1 MKLAPKR
8 DSPRSKFVSR
18 AIILIAATGLLVGFG
33 SQAAFAGYAQS
44 AYGYFTSGSQ
54 QYGNYAYISTADKS
68 ATAVTSTQF
77 SGGGTQV
84 GWAGSRG
91 RLFTSSGALRCEST
105 NQYNGQYNY
114 PAFGYSCNPGSSGTW
129 YSYGVSLGWNGS
141 GYQSF
146 YTFQSPN
153 QNS

>member
-1 MKLAPKR
+1 MHKLGKSKLFKR
-8 DSPRSKFVSR
+8 T
-18 AIILIAATGLLVGFG
+18 LITVAASGLLIGAG

-44 AYGYFTSGSQ
+44 AYGYFTSGNQ
-54 QYGNYAYISTADKS
+54 QYMNYAYISTSDKS
-68 ATAVTSTQF
+68 SVAVTSTQF
-77 SGGGTQV
+77 SGGGTQA

-105 NQYNGQYNY
+105 NQYNGAYNT
-114 PAFGYSCNPGSSGTW
+114 PALGYSCNPQTTGSW

-141 GYQSF
+141 GYQTF

>member
-1 MKLAPKR
+1 MKNLGK
-8 DSPRSKFVSR
+8 SKQLRRTLITVTVS
-18 AIILIAATGLLVGFG
+18 GLLIGAG
-33 SQAAFAGYAQS
+33 SQAAFAGQAQS

-54 QYGNYAYISTADKS
+54 QYMNYAYITTTDKNS
-68 ATAVTSTQF
+68 SAVTSTQF

-91 RLFTSSGALRCEST
+91 RLFTSSGAMRCESA
-105 NQYNGQYNY
+105 NQYNGEYNY
-114 PAFGYSCNPGSSGTW
+114 PAFGYSCNPQTSGIW

-153 QNS
+153 QNSQG

>member
-1 MKLAPKR
+1 MNTITKR
-8 DSPRSKFVSR
+8 HGQRSKVISR
-18 AIILIAATGLLVGFG
+18 AIILTAASGLLVGLG
-33 SQAAFAGYAQS
+33 AQAAFAGYAQS

-54 QYGNYAYISTADKS
+54 QYMNYAYISTS
-68 ATAVTSTQF
+68 NQTATAVTSTQF
-77 SGGGTQV
+77 SGGGTQI

-105 NQYNGQYNY
+105 NQYNGEYNY
-114 PAFGYSCNPGSSGTW
+114 PAFGYSCNPGTSGAW
-129 YSYGVSLGWNGS
+129 YGYGVSLGWNGG